1 MLSVLLLTQH
11 CLNKTISKIRAF
23 VVLLSGY
30 VFTFDSNTVQLLEW
44 LCQSLRPF
52 AWSGSCDGV
61 FIAVVIV
68 VILAVVV
75 TVVVIT
81 VVVVVIVAVVVAV
94 VIVVVVISYVVELC
108 GLFCFSYSY
117 PGVKRGSAHCQAC
130 YDVPPRPL
138 GSGFILLAMNENHFL
153 KNSKSKRFD
162 RFLSNL

>member
-1 MLSVLLLTQH
+1 MLSVLLLTQR

-44 LCQSLRPF
+44 LCQSLRLF

-68 VILAVVV
+68 VIVAVVVV

-81 VVVVVIVAVVVAV
+81 VVVVVIVAVV
-94 VIVVVVISYVVELC
+94 IVVVVIR
-108 GLFCFSYSY
+108 
-117 PGVKRGSAHCQAC
+117 RGSALCQAW

>member
-44 LCQSLRPF
+44 LCQSLRLF

-75 TVVVIT
+75 VTVVVIT
-81 VVVVVIVAVVVAV
+81 VVAV
-94 VIVVVVISYVVELC
+94 VIVVVVISYVDELC
-108 GLFCFSYSY
+108 GLFCLSYSY
-117 PGVKRGSAHCQAC
+117 PGVKPGSAHCQVSMLRCTPTA
-130 YDVPPRPL
+130 PRVRL
-138 GSGFILLAMNENHFL
+138 YLASHE
-153 KNSKSKRFD
+153 
-162 RFLSNL
+162 